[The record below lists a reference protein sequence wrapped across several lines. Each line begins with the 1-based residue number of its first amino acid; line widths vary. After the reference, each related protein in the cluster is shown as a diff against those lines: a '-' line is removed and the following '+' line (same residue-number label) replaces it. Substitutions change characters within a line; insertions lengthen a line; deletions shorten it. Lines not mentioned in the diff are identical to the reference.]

1 MRRLTICLWCV
12 FLMAFGVQLARADE
26 STGATKALR
35 FGKLVDG
42 KGKVWND
49 AIVLIRGDRIVDIL
63 TDAAKIPAG
72 VEVIDLRRYTAIPG
86 LIDVHTHIT
95 FYWDQTSKVSP
106 FEQLNT
112 PRLPAVSVFLAQ
124 ENARRTLE
132 AGVTTVRD
140 LGSSDWDD
148 IAMRDLIN
156 RGAMIGP
163 RMFVAGYG
171 IYVADAAPWP
181 GHTTPSGGHAN
192 NLPEV
197 QRVLREEVAAGVD
210 VIKMYAST
218 GTDKDVTGFQTYTYE
233 EIKAA
238 ADLAHKFGRRLA
250 VHSYGP
256 DGARDAIRAGADS
269 IEHATDMDDE
279 TIADMARRGTFYVP
293 TIDHNRWYAE
303 HITIFG
309 WDNEKEIANGLNA
322 YIQRNFETAR
332 RAFKAGVRFA
342 MGSDALFTMCGEN
355 TRELGW
361 FVKLG
366 MTPEQALTTATTNA
380 ATLLGKEKELG
391 AIVPGYF
398 ADIVAVEGDPLADV
412 NVTINNVRWVMKGG
426 VVVVEKT
433 TAGKAN
439 QSSF

>member
-1 MRRLTICLWCV
+1 MRRLIVWLWCA
-12 FLMAFGVQLARADE
+12 FLLVPGAQLVHAGEA
-26 STGATKALR
+26 TGAEKALR

-49 AIVLIRGDRIVDIL
+49 AIVLVRGDRIVDIF

-72 VEVIDLRRYTAIPG
+72 AEVIDLRHYTAIPG

-95 FYWDQTSKVSP
+95 FYWDQTSKVYP

-132 AGVTTVRD
+132 AGVTSVRD

-171 IYVADAAPWP
+171 IYVADAPPRLGYTSPA
-181 GHTTPSGGHAN
+181 GGRAN

-197 QRVLREEVAAGVD
+197 QRVVREEVAAGVD

-218 GTDKDVTGFQTYTYE
+218 GTDKDVTGFQTYTFE

-238 ADLAHKFGRRLA
+238 ADLAHKYGKRLA

-309 WDNEKEIANGLNA
+309 WDNEKQIADGLNG

-332 RAFKAGVRFA
+332 RAFKAGVRLA

-366 MTPEQALTTATTNA
+366 MTPEQALSTATTNA
-380 ATLLGKEKELG
+380 AALLGKGKELG
-391 AIVPGYF
+391 AIAPGYF

-412 NVTINNVRWVMKGG
+412 NVTINKVHWVMKAGA
-426 VVVVEKT
+426 VVVDKT
-433 TAGKAN
+433 TPQKTN
-439 QSSF
+439 

>member
-1 MRRLTICLWCV
+1 MRRLTIYLWCA
-12 FLMAFGVQLARADE
+12 FLLVLGAQLARADE
-26 STGATKALR
+26 AAVAVKALR

-49 AIVLIRGDRIVDIL
+49 AIVLVHGDRIVDIL

-72 VEVIDLRRYTAIPG
+72 AQVIDIRRYTAIPG

-95 FYWDQTSKVSP
+95 FYWDQTSKVYP

-140 LGSSDWDD
+140 LGASDWDD

-171 IYVADAAPWP
+171 IYVADAPPWP
-181 GHTTPSGGHAN
+181 GHTAPSAGHAN

-197 QRVLREEVAAGVD
+197 QRVLREQVAAGVD

-218 GTDKDVTGFQTYTYE
+218 GTDKDVTGFQTYTYD

-238 ADLAHKFGRRLA
+238 ADLAHKYGKRLA
-250 VHSYGP
+250 VHTYGP

-309 WDNEKEIANGLNA
+309 WDNEKQIADGLNA
-322 YIQRNFETAR
+322 YIQRNLETAR

-366 MTPEQALTTATTNA
+366 MTPEQALATATTNA
-380 ATLLGKEKELG
+380 ATLLGKDKELG
-391 AIVPGYF
+391 AIAPGYF

-426 VVVVEKT
+426 AVVVDKT
-433 TAGKAN
+433 TAGKTN
-439 QSSF
+439 